1 MKKNGIKVESVS
13 FSFGKKAILNNVSLE
28 VFPGKILGI
37 VGPNGSGKTSL
48 LKIIAGILKPDK
60 GFVQVDGENINKIKR
75 SDRAKLIS
83 YLPQFEENHPFTVLE
98 TVMMSRYLYMG
109 RFQIQDDSEK
119 DIAIKA
125 MSRVGIENLSNVNIY
140 SLSGGE
146 RQRVMLARMLA
157 QSSKYL
163 LMDEPVTGL
172 DIKYQIQIA
181 SLIREQSKVMN
192 TGNIMIMHNLNLAS
206 KLCDEI
212 LMIFKGKNYTYG
224 IPGDVFTKENILKV
238 FSVDS
243 TITQNFH
250 TTNVDIKFVS

>member
-1 MKKNGIKVESVS
+1 
-13 FSFGKKAILNNVSLE
+13 
-28 VFPGKILGI
+28 
-37 VGPNGSGKTSL
+37 
-48 LKIIAGILKPDK
+48 
-60 GFVQVDGENINKIKR
+60 
-75 SDRAKLIS
+75 
-83 YLPQFEENHPFTVLE
+83 
-98 TVMMSRYLYMG
+98 
-109 RFQIQDDSEK
+109 
-119 DIAIKA
+119 

-212 LMIFKGKNYTYG
+212 VMIFKGKNYAYG
-224 IPGDVFTKENILKV
+224 TPSDVFTKENILKV
-238 FSVDS
+238 FSVETEIYKDK
-243 TITQNFH
+243 
-250 TTNVDIKFVS
+250 TNNSEIGIKFS